1 MDIRDQLADAVS
13 KVESILSEA
22 ACVRVLSHIDADG
35 LSSAGIACR
44 YLFKRGVF
52 FHYTPLK
59 QLERSMVS
67 SLASVES
74 SAYDVV
80 MLLDLGSAHVDAL
93 SSVNKPV
100 IVIDHHQVPNLS
112 QPENVVHVN
121 AWMYSVNGGLEVSSS
136 GLTYLIFSSLQSDP
150 DSAVLALAG
159 AMGDLQDKGEKG
171 SFLGVNREILEE
183 CVRLGVVRQKLDLRL
198 SGGSDTPLLFAL
210 LNTSNPFIP
219 GLTGDES
226 RCYKF
231 LYDLGI
237 QPFREE
243 RWTKLSDLS
252 DSEKKRLA
260 TELVKYMIAVGLSE
274 EEAKSIFGYTYP
286 ITEKS
291 SFNIFHDLR
300 SMSETLNACGKMGH
314 GALAI
319 LASISPGLYADR
331 CREIMSSYREDL
343 RKAIS
348 LLMSNR
354 ESRIVKA
361 AKAVFLLGASDIRDT
376 IISTVTTIMSGFREF
391 SYAVAVVGLA
401 RSDDGKV
408 KISAR
413 LTPSR
418 TAPNLGAIMR
428 EVCSRLGGEGGGHAQ
443 AAGGQIPHAL
453 AEKFMEMF
461 EEALERLIQ
470 Q

>member
-1 MDIRDQLADAVS
+1 MEIREQLADVAGR
-13 KVESILSEA
+13 VEDVLSGA
-22 ACVRVLSHIDADG
+22 SCIRVLSHIDADG

-44 YLFKRGVF
+44 YLFKKGLF
-52 FHYTPLK
+52 FHYTPIK
-59 QLERSMVS
+59 QLERNMVS
-67 SLASVES
+67 AIASTGA
-74 SAYDVV
+74 SAYDVFL
-80 MLLDLGSAHVDAL
+80 LLDLGSSHIDAL
-93 SSVNKPV
+93 SKIGKPT
-100 IVIDHHQVPNLS
+100 IIIDHHQPPSLS
-112 QPENVVHVN
+112 QERSVVHIN
-121 AWMYSVNGGLEVSSS
+121 AWMYGVNGGLEVSSS
-136 GLTYLIFSSLQSDP
+136 GLTYLVFSVLKEDP

-159 AMGDLQDKGEKG
+159 AIGDLQDKGEKG

-183 CVRLGVVRQKLDLRL
+183 CLKLGVVEQKLGLRL
-198 SGGSDTPLLFAL
+198 SGGSSTPLLFAL

-237 QPFREE
+237 PPFKEE
-243 RWTKLSDLS
+243 RWTRLSDLS
-252 DSEKKRLA
+252 DSEKRRLA

-274 EEAKSIFGYTYP
+274 DEAKSIFGYTYP

-291 SFNIFHDLR
+291 SFNVFHDLR
-300 SMSETLNACGKMGH
+300 NMSEMLNACGKTEQGSI
-314 GALAI
+314 AI
-319 LASISPGLYADR
+319 LASISPRLYADK
-331 CREIMSSYREDL
+331 CREALSAYREDL
-343 RKAIS
+343 RRAIS

-361 AKAVFLLGASDIRDT
+361 GKAVFLLGSSDIKDT

-391 SYAVAVVGLA
+391 SYAVAVIGLA
-401 RSDDGKV
+401 RSDNEKV

-413 LTPSR
+413 LTPGR
-418 TAPNLGAIMR
+418 TSPNLGTIMR
-428 EVCSRLGGEGGGHAQ
+428 EICSKLGGEGGGHTQ
-443 AAGGQIPHAL
+443 AAGGQIPRAL

-461 EEALERLIQ
+461 EKTLEEVSQ